1 MHYGISPPL
10 SLSSANC
17 QLVVIYICT
26 NAYAIYYMADKWVI
40 IRVNAKTRDSLH
52 DLKKRTRLSSMD
64 AVIDYLL
71 SESKLTSQTQIHE
84 PPAPPL
90 PA

>member
-1 MHYGISPPL
+1 MSFVKM
-10 SLSSANC
+10 SE
-17 QLVVIYICT
+17 T
-26 NAYAIYYMADKWVI
+26 WVI
-40 IRVNAKTRDSLH
+40 IRVNKKTRDSLH